1 LIRFLAEK
9 KEWKILTCIFCTAS
23 KHAIIENERF
33 YAIPDKYPVTPG
45 HLLVIPKAHRRDYFA
60 LTQEELQDLQ
70 ALLQEG
76 KAYLLETYRP
86 DGFNIGFNC
95 GEAAGQTVFHCHC
108 HLIPRYQGDVERPK
122 GGVRGVIPNKQ
133 AY

>member
-1 LIRFLAEK
+1 M
-9 KEWKILTCIFCTAS
+9 TCIFCTAS

-33 YAIPDKYPVTPG
+33 YAIVDKYPVTPG
-45 HLLVIPKAHRRDYFA
+45 HLLLIPKAHRRDYFA

-76 KAYLLETYRP
+76 KAYLLETHRP

-108 HLIPRYQGDVERPK
+108 HLIPRYQGDVEQPN

>member
-1 LIRFLAEK
+1 M
-9 KEWKILTCIFCTAS
+9 TCIFCTAS

-33 YAIPDKYPVTPG
+33 YAIADKYPVTPG
-45 HLLVIPKAHRRDYFA
+45 HLLLIPKAHRRDYFA

-86 DGFNIGFNC
+86 DGFNIGFNLRGGC
-95 GEAAGQTVFHCHC
+95 WTDGLSLPLSFDPTLPRRRGAAK
-108 HLIPRYQGDVERPK
+108 RRRSRRDS
-122 GGVRGVIPNKQ
+122 
-133 AY
+133 

>member
-1 LIRFLAEK
+1 M
-9 KEWKILTCIFCTAS
+9 LTCIFCTAS

-33 YAIPDKYPVTPG
+33 YAIADKYPVTPG
-45 HLLVIPKAHRRDYFA
+45 HLLLIPKAHRRDYFA

-108 HLIPRYQGDVERPK
+108 HLIPRYQGDVEQPN
-122 GGVRGVIPNKQ
+122 GGVRGVIHNKQ